1 MAKRALIDVV
11 VTARADLSYT
21 LPIAAAISAQP
32 GLAARILAAGD
43 VRVKDAPKNVPV
55 LRVRA
60 PGLGR
65 DIKSSGRAVGDLV
78 AGFTRLW
85 SEGRPA
91 LAVLP
96 CDRFEVLGPAT
107 AATILNIPVAHLY
120 GGEEDVGYS
129 IDTRIRNALTKLA
142 HAHFVMHEATRK
154 RLIDMGEEDWRV
166 MVCGA
171 SSVAGVKPDPAPFLA
186 HARAA
191 GWGKGPFISA
201 TYLPLTTFRD
211 QGLAELDAMIAA
223 LSDFSDHTIV
233 WNSVNMD
240 PGGDAIAK
248 RLHALSRKTRN
259 QVFVESLGAKLYF
272 SLLSCAAA
280 MVGNSSSALLEA
292 PSFGIPAV
300 NVGIRQ
306 TGRLGGEN
314 VIFVPGEAKA
324 IRQALRKALND
335 TAFRQRAAET
345 PNPFA
350 RNDSAKVVARGIAK
364 LLKLPAA
371 QFLIKRSVAN
381 NPARVMGIKRSVEF
395 PPLAMKSK

>member
-1 MAKRALIDVV
+1 
-11 VTARADLSYT
+11 
-21 LPIAAAISAQP
+21 
-32 GLAARILAAGD
+32 
-43 VRVKDAPKNVPV
+43 
-55 LRVRA
+55 
-60 PGLGR
+60 
-65 DIKSSGRAVGDLV
+65 
-78 AGFTRLW
+78 
-85 SEGRPA
+85 
-91 LAVLP
+91 
-96 CDRFEVLGPAT
+96 
-107 AATILNIPVAHLY
+107 
-120 GGEEDVGYS
+120 
-129 IDTRIRNALTKLA
+129 
-142 HAHFVMHEATRK
+142 
-154 RLIDMGEEDWRV
+154 
-166 MVCGA
+166 
-171 SSVAGVKPDPAPFLA
+171 
-186 HARAA
+186 
-191 GWGKGPFISA
+191 
-201 TYLPLTTFRD
+201 
-211 QGLAELDAMIAA
+211 MIAA
-223 LSDFSDHTIV
+223 LSDFSDYTIV

-248 RLHALSRKTRN
+248 RLHALSRKSRN

-335 TAFRQRAAET
+335 KVFRQRAAET

-364 LLKLPAA
+364 LLKLPDA

-381 NPARVMGIKRSVEF
+381 NPARIMGIKRSVEF

>member
-1 MAKRALIDVV
+1 LAKRALIDVV

-32 GLAARILAAGD
+32 GLKARIVAAGN
-43 VRVKDAPKNVPV
+43 VSIKDTPKGISV

-60 PGLGR
+60 PALGR
-65 DIKSSGRAVGDLV
+65 DLKSSGRGVGDLV

-85 SEGRPA
+85 AEDAPV
-91 LAVLP
+91 LVVLP

-107 AATILNIPVAHLY
+107 AATILNIPIAHLY

-129 IDTRIRNALTKLA
+129 IDTRIRNALTKIA

-166 MVCGA
+166 IVCGA
-171 SSVAGVKPDPAPFLA
+171 SSVASIKPDPAPFLDY
-186 HARAA
+186 ARAV

-223 LSDFSDHTIV
+223 LSGFSGYTIV

-240 PGGDAIAK
+240 PGGDVIAK
-248 RLHALSRKTRN
+248 RLHALSRKAHN
-259 QVFVESLGAKLYF
+259 QVFVDSLGAKLYF

-314 VIFVPGEAKA
+314 VIFVPAETKA
-324 IRQALRKALND
+324 IQQALKKALND
-335 TAFRQRAAET
+335 KAFRRRAAET

-350 RNDSAKVVARGIAK
+350 RNNSAKIVARGIAK
-364 LLKLPAA
+364 MLGLPAA
-371 QFLIKRSVAN
+371 QFLIKRSVTN